1 MDKLEFFHAGTKETG
16 CVKVL
21 ENKNEKKGER
31 KEISSFKFFENMRR
45 INLYYYYY

>member
-21 ENKNEKKGER
+21 ENKNKKKGRE
-31 KEISSFKFFENMRR
+31 KGNFIF
-45 INLYYYYY
+45 

>member
-21 ENKNEKKGER
+21 ENKNEKR
-31 KEISSFKFFENMRR
+31 KFHLLNFLKICEE
-45 INLYYYYY
+45 